1 MTARALV
8 RAALGHGDERVGGG
22 DDARGDR
29 NLVAGQAVGVAR
41 AVEVLVMTADDL
53 RRVSETR
60 DDADQ
65 RLAGDGVM
73 ADAVARL
80 LSSGPR

>member
-8 RAALGHGDERVGGG
+8 GPALGHGDEGVGGG

-29 NLVAGQAVGVAR
+29 NLVARQAVGVAP
-41 AVEVLVMTADDL
+41 AVEALVMTADDL

-60 DDADQ
+60 DDA
-65 RLAGDGVM
+65 RPSASP
-73 ADAVARL
+73 ATA
-80 LSSGPR
+80 